1 MKLISL
7 INPDITIAE
16 LATFCDKDDTL
27 LLRQDAVYLARR
39 NDIHWPCHN
48 ITALKSDLEVR
59 NITPTTGISII
70 DDAQWVEL
78 TVSATQVMLWR

>member
-7 INPDITIAE
+7 INSGINIVE
-16 LATFCDKDDTL
+16 LATFCDNDDTV

-39 NDIHWPCHN
+39 NDIHWPCTN
-48 ITALKSDLEVR
+48 ITVLKSDLEVR
-59 NITPTTGISII
+59 KISPATGITII

-78 TVSATQVMLWR
+78 AARATQVMLWR